1 MKAFVFVSE
10 SSEEVVVRDVVCLSE
25 SFEELG

>member
-1 MKAFVFVSE
+1 MKTVVCLSE